1 MLVSLV
7 YDGVVAFQWPRAAAL
22 AFVLLAV
29 ALVVAGLIQAVLRP
43 QRVGG
48 RG

>member
-1 MLVSLV
+1 VSLV

-29 ALVVAGLIQAVLRP
+29 ALAAAALIQALLRP

-48 RG
+48 RGR